1 MRGFLEGGGV
11 RCLDDGRS
19 ARCREEE
26 RDVHCHEDEGI
37 TPSITAFSP
46 TRFIDCITCILDALT
61 LHLPFYNCPSMDRAY
76 SLLATHAPSLVRCT
90 PSFLLSLSH
99 FPPLATPLCVH
110 LSGEL
115 LHATVLAQLRRFLP
129 RARFF
134 NVYGGCGWL
143 ERSHI

>member
-1 MRGFLEGGGV
+1 MRGFLEGRDV

-19 ARCREEE
+19 
-26 RDVHCHEDEGI
+26 VHCHKDERA

-90 PSFLLSLSH
+90 H

-143 ERSHI
+143 ERSHT

>member
-1 MRGFLEGGGV
+1 MAWMRGFLEGGGV
-11 RCLDDGRS
+11 HCLGDEGD
-19 ARCREEE
+19 A
-26 RDVHCHEDEGI
+26 HCHKDERA

-99 FPPLATPLCVH
+99 FPPIASPLCVH